1 MTDTEPSENLI
12 RCDPRRFLLLFFSE
26 VMTRKMTA
34 SYKYIV
40 EFCGKAMQLKHHS
53 AETASMVMLL
63 ATRLLL

>member
-40 EFCGKAMQLKHHS
+40 EFCGKAVQLKHHS